1 MLFLSIFPIYK
12 KSISQLRQCRK
23 NRPCCPA
30 YVRAD
35 TSFIIFQ
42 KPERQRKGKNPVTG
56 FACESERYTFAGR
69 KKAFCQKKK
78 PVSRKSR
85 KRAVFVICR
94 YVFQN
99 RPRRI
104 I

>member
-1 MLFLSIFPIYK
+1 MPQKPSL
-12 KSISQLRQCRK
+12 Q
-23 NRPCCPA
+23 PA

-69 KKAFCQKKK
+69 KKRFVK
-78 PVSRKSR
+78 RKSPFPEKAGNGQYLSFAGMFFKTGR
-85 KRAVFVICR
+85 DV
-94 YVFQN
+94 
-99 RPRRI
+99 
-104 I
+104 